1 MLGVLFLE
9 EACLLESWILLSFKL
24 QEAADDPPDV
34 SDVVS
39 VLPLIELELII
50 EQVVLLLEDSDVGK
64 AVR

>member
-1 MLGVLFLE
+1 VLGVLFLE